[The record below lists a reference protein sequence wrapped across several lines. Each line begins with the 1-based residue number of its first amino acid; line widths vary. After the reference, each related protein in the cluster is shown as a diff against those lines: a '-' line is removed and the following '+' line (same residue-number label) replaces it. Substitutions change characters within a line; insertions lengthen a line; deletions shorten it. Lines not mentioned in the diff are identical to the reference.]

1 MTAYEPR
8 LIWNNDHNH
17 ASEIKD
23 RLADAERFVCMVA
36 FAKESGLKELRGE
49 LREAIERGMAATF
62 VIGVDFYQSEPKV
75 IDTLF
80 KLKRSGDV
88 AVYMGSLNKQYTFHP
103 KLFMFEKESVT
114 EVIVGSANWTYG
126 GMAEN
131 HELSLAF
138 CTNRSKISSEI
149 DDWIS
154 RLVDEGEIVEVTSA
168 YLADYA
174 RRHAIYSSRMKLA
187 HKRAERAAADPKG
200 GIGTLAEILAEMKAD
215 KSYDGF
221 DQSVARRS
229 ASNLEGLQIL
239 KQIAVSGSQSSDDFL
254 EQFNRLLD
262 TFHSSG
268 LRRGNS
274 AIARDRI
281 PFKEGVRSIMK
292 FPQRDPGDMFDHL
305 LYHFRS
311 VHRGGVNLLTEIL
324 QLLDKRRY
332 AVMNQNSV
340 AGIGL
345 AGHTEF
351 PKMPGKH
358 NTTAE
363 TYAEFCHRAEG
374 IRTDLGLT
382 DLSQLDALFN
392 YAYWNREDG
401 NRCSAPTLLAA
412 V

>member
-8 LIWNNDHNH
+8 LIWNNDPNH

-36 FAKESGLKELRGE
+36 FAKESGFKEFQGE
-49 LREAIERGMAATF
+49 LREAIERGMAARF

-75 IDTLF
+75 IDKLF

-88 AVYMGSLNKQYTFHP
+88 ALYMGSPDKQYTFHP
-103 KLFMFEKESVT
+103 KLFMFEKEGVT
-114 EVIVGSANWTYG
+114 DVIVGSANWTYG

-131 HELSLAF
+131 HELSVAF
-138 CTNRSKISSEI
+138 GTKLSKVSSEI
-149 DDWIS
+149 VGWIN
-154 RLVDEGEIVEVTSA
+154 RLVDEGEIVEVTPA

-187 HKRAERAAADPKG
+187 QKRAERAAADPKG

-215 KSYDGF
+215 GSYDGF
-221 DQSVARRS
+221 DQAVARRS
-229 ASNLEGLQIL
+229 ASNLEGLEIL
-239 KQIAVSGSQSSDDFL
+239 KQIAASGSQSADGFL

-274 AIARDRI
+274 AVARDRVA
-281 PFKEGVRSIMK
+281 FKEGVRSILE
-292 FPQRDPGDMFDHL
+292 FSERDPGDMFDHL
-305 LYHFRS
+305 LDYFKS
-311 VHRGGVNLLTEIL
+311 VHRGGINLLTEIL
-324 QLLDKRRY
+324 QLLDKRHY

-340 AGIGL
+340 AGISL

-363 TYAEFCHRAEG
+363 TYADFCRRAED
-374 IRTDLGLT
+374 IRTHLGLS

-392 YAYWNREDG
+392 YAYWNREEEE
-401 NRCSAPTLLAA
+401 A
-412 V
+412 